1 MTDFPDNL
9 FQQLYKRAPNDTDRD
24 RLIAVKAGLGLSP
37 RDEMWPVIMTLDH
50 YAVTNQSARNAAIK
64 EMRLVLDALK
74 DIPEKAGPI
83 ASAEAQKAIAKLIGQ
98 ASDKIAQ
105 ASAEKSITTA
115 DRISK
120 RRFIIAAIAGALVA
134 SAIAMAAAVAMY
146 LVLNARGIC
155 AEEPAAARDGS
166 LVCYVDRSSG

>member
-1 MTDFPDNL
+1 MTDFPEDL
-9 FQQLYKRAPNDTDRD
+9 FSQLYKRTPGDADRE
-24 RLIAVKAGLGLSP
+24 RLMSVKGALGLSS

-50 YAVTNQSARNAAIK
+50 YAATNQSARNATIK
-64 EMRLVLDALK
+64 EMRLVVDVLK
-74 DIPEKAGPI
+74 DIPERAGPI
-83 ASAEAQKAIAKLIGQ
+83 ASAEAQKAITKLIAQ

-120 RRFIIAAIAGALVA
+120 RQFIVASVAGGLIATTVAVAGA
-134 SAIAMAAAVAMY
+134 IAMY
-146 LVLNARGIC
+146 LVLDARGIC

>member
-1 MTDFPDNL
+1 MTDFPEDL
-9 FQQLYKRAPNDTDRD
+9 FQQLYRRTPGDADRE
-24 RLIAVKAGLGLSP
+24 RLMSVKGALGLSS

-50 YAVTNQSARNAAIK
+50 YAATNQSARNATIK

-74 DIPEKAGPI
+74 DIPESAGPI

-105 ASAEKSITTA
+105 AAAEKSITTA

-120 RRFIIAAIAGALVA
+120 RQFILASIVGGILASVIAIGGAL
-134 SAIAMAAAVAMY
+134 AMY
-146 LVLNARGIC
+146 VLLQAHGIC
-155 AEEPAAARDGS
+155 SEYPVIQDGVEYCV
-166 LVCYVDRSSG
+166 LDRSPGQ

>member
-1 MTDFPDNL
+1 MTDFPEDL

-50 YAVTNQSARNAAIK
+50 YAATNQSARNATIK

-74 DIPEKAGPI
+74 DIPERAGPI

-105 ASAEKSITTA
+105 AAAEKSITTA

-120 RRFIIAAIAGALVA
+120 RQFTVAGIIGGILAAVITVAGAL
-134 SAIAMAAAVAMY
+134 AMY
-146 LVLNARGIC
+146 LVLQAQGIC
-155 AEEPAAARDGS
+155 SEAAVVQDG
-166 LVCYVDRSSG
+166 VEYCVIDRSPHQ